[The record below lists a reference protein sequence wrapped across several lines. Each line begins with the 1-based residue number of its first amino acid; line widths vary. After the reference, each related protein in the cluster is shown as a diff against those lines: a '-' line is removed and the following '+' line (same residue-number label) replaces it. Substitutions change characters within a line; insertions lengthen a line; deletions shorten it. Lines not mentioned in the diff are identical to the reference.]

1 MKKLILITLVSLLST
16 FTAMAKYTIHSSKGD
31 VRIERNGQLTPIQKG
46 MEVFATDNI
55 HIPQGAKVEIL
66 NSVNSKIFSSTRAGE
81 FNVAHIIINA
91 QIKANDHGANVG
103 SNLQMTRLGTSK
115 NKNPMWVQK
124 GKVTRTMEQ
133 YDPTADKMTADPT
146 HLGNWIAA
154 NINTTT
160 EKSFPVTVI
169 HNATG
174 DSGLSF
180 RLENTIDFP
189 VYFNIIKIHGDSIAT
204 ADISELGQPMGS
216 YVVLPGQ
223 AISREQFG
231 GLQPG
236 NRHILVLTPFYF
248 DIDELIPKIRKAASK
263 ATTVTDDDETSAYI
277 LTL

>member
-1 MKKLILITLVSLLST
+1 MKKLILIALAALLPM
-16 FTAMAKYTIHSSKGD
+16 FAAMAKYTIHSSKGD
-31 VRIERNGQLTPIQKG
+31 IRIERGGQLVPVQKG
-46 MEVFATDNI
+46 MEVNATDNI

-66 NSVNSKIFSSTRAGE
+66 NSVNSKIFTSTRAGD
-81 FNVAHIIINA
+81 FNVTRIMIDA

-103 SNLQMTRLGTSK
+103 GNLQMTRLGTSK
-115 NKNPMWVQK
+115 NKSPMWVQK

-133 YDPTADKMTADPT
+133 YDPTAEKMEADPT

-154 NINTTT
+154 TVNAPTR
-160 EKSFPVTVI
+160 KPLPVTVT
-169 HNATG
+169 HNPTG

-180 RLENTIDFP
+180 RLENTLDFP
-189 VYFNIIKIHGDSIAT
+189 VYFNVIKIKGESITTAT
-204 ADISELGQPMGS
+204 ISELGQPMGS

-236 NRHILVLTPFYF
+236 NRHILVLTPYYF
-248 DIDELIPKIRKAASK
+248 DIDELIPKVCEAASNT
-263 ATTVTDDDETSAYI
+263 TTVASDDTPAYL